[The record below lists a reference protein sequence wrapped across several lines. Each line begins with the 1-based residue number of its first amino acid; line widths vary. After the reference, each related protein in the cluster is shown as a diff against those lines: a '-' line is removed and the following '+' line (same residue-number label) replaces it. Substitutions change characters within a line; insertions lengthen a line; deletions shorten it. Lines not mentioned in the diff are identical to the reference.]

1 MLYLNCVWHNHVLP
15 VVYDYLLGQ
24 KRPIFTSY
32 PSSLLV
38 PEYECDCVI
47 SINISVGLVS
57 DLETLA

>member
-1 MLYLNCVWHNHVLP
+1 MLYLNYVWHNRVLP

-24 KRPIFTSY
+24 KRLY
-32 PSSLLV
+32 LV

-57 DLETLA
+57 DFETLA